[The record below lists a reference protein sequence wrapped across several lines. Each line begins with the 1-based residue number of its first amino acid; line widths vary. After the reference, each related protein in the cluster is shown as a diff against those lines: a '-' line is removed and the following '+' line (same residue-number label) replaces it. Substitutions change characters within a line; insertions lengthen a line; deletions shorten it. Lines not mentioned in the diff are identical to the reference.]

1 MFDRVSTARTSE
13 ATIAPRTS
21 WVGFELVK
29 WYLDT
34 VEPDG
39 SAAIAYWTSLK
50 WLGIDTDWH
59 DLSRY
64 DLGRPP
70 VEFSSR
76 KDVPPPH
83 LADGHITFQ
92 SAPLALE
99 TIHESAMP
107 AVTVTL
113 LDSTDGRIVWE
124 CLAPA
129 ARARFDRDGVTTAGT
144 GYVERMT
151 MTTPPWQLPIDEL
164 RWGRWMNDDLTHCL
178 VWIDWRGA
186 LPRRWVVYNGALRD
200 DASVRDDGVD
210 LDAGRLALGAP
221 RTLHDRS
228 VGKLLRGISGLARI
242 AMHIPLAWEERKF
255 CCRATFTS
263 ARGESVSG
271 WSIHELVRMK

>member
-1 MFDRVSTARTSE
+1 MDDEPRRLLAAEGALERTDTYDR
-13 ATIAPRTS
+13 
-21 WVGFELVK
+21 FELVK

-50 WLGIDTDWH
+50 WLGVNNNWH

-64 DLGRPP
+64 DLGKPP
-70 VEFSSR
+70 AEQSSG
-76 KDVPPPH
+76 KDVPPPFV
-83 LADGHITFQ
+83 ADGHIAFQ

-99 TIHESAMP
+99 TMHEAATPGLSL
-107 AVTVTL
+107 TL
-113 LDSTDGRIVWE
+113 FESSDGRVQWE
-124 CLAPA
+124 CLAPS
-129 ARARFDRDGVTTAGT
+129 ARARFDRGGVTTAGA

-151 MTTPPWQLPIDEL
+151 MTIPPWQLPIAEL
-164 RWGRWMNDDLTHCL
+164 RWGRWMNDALTTSL

-186 LPRRWVVYNGALRD
+186 LPRRWVVFNGTLHDGAV
-200 DASVRDDGVD
+200 VRDDGVD

-242 AMHIPLAWEERKF
+242 AMHIPLAWDEHKF
-255 CCRATFTS
+255 CCRAAFTG
-263 ARGESVSG
+263 ANGESTSG
-271 WSIHELVRMK
+271 WSIHELVRMP